1 MFARR
6 LLLRGKT
13 TTTTTAAALNL
24 PAAPFFI
31 GAQQKEEATFT
42 RKIAGTHRFFW
53 GRRVTTATIRCGDD
67 EAVATP
73 MAPSTAGE
81 RKRVD
86 AWNRG
91 NQRRGYGS
99 EGEKGGSFLLGGGRG
114 RRTRNE
120 AMMQGRRMFGAD
132 AGSSSDVTTT
142 TSSSSSSTS
151 ERERLGAILRAEIK
165 HEAESYEPSET
176 AKGAPPDG
184 WTLNERDGDCDVYL
198 SKEFGEDEEILVYF
212 SASDDPMETEY
223 GRDENETDDIIDER
237 VGDEDIEE
245 EFSVTIMKTGSGKQ
259 LEFFCVTDG
268 ELIEIQHVQYEGFEW
283 NEGGGTEGSGDKEG
297 EGVLFDEDFDENNY
311 SGPHFEDLDKGVQ
324 DAFLSYLEERGINAQ
339 LADYIVEKRI
349 DKEQR
354 EYTSWLEKVADFV
367 K

>member
-6 LLLRGKT
+6 LLRGKT
-13 TTTTTAAALNL
+13 TALKPSGGCL
-24 PAAPFFI
+24 PAPFFI
-31 GAQQKEEATFT
+31 AQKESIRIATTSARSVASHAFAV
-42 RKIAGTHRFFW
+42 RFW
-53 GRRVTTATIRCGDD
+53 GRSVTTATIRGDD
-67 EAVATP
+67 DAVATKP

-86 AWNRG
+86 TWNRG
-91 NQRRGYGS
+91 NQRRGNGS
-99 EGEKGGSFLLGGGRG
+99 EDEKGGSFLPGGGRG
-114 RRTRNE
+114 RRTRND

-132 AGSSSDVTTT
+132 AESSDFTT

-151 ERERLGAILRAEIK
+151 ERERLAAILRAEIK

-176 AKGAPPDG
+176 AKGGPPDG

-223 GRDENETDDIIDER
+223 GRDENEVDDIIDEG

-245 EFSVTIMKTGSGKQ
+245 EFSVTIMKTGTGKQ

-311 SGPHFEDLDKGVQ
+311 PGPHFEDLDKGVQ